1 MAIEVTEISLLT
13 LKNRFVE
20 LLLAPIEHL
29 EMLWIAAPLILAL
42 FLTEVY
48 FSRYKGE
55 ELGWNSA
62 YGNALVLLFVA
73 LDIFRYLYNNGL
85 LETLNIKLAI
95 AFAVSI
101 MAVLL
106 MMVNFLHM
114 FPENIAYGLSSKLP
128 MNFLAYLSLILV
140 YSNIPIDLITL
151 ISSIG
156 LLVIFSAIII
166 IIRSLIPTSVEE
178 IPY

>member
-1 MAIEVTEISLLT
+1 MAIVVAEISIT
-13 LKNRFVE
+13 AIKDRFIE
-20 LLLAPIEHL
+20 LLLAPVEHL

-42 FLTEVY
+42 FLTEIY

-73 LDIFRYLYNNGL
+73 LDIFRYLYNNNL
-85 LETLNIKLAI
+85 LDTLNIKLAI
-95 AFAVSI
+95 ALAVSI

-114 FPENIAYGLSSKLP
+114 FPEHIAYGLSSKLP
-128 MNFLAYLSLILV
+128 MNFLAYVALILV
-140 YSNIPIDLITL
+140 YSNIPIDILTL
-151 ISSIG
+151 ISSTG

-166 IIRSLIPTSVEE
+166 LIRSLIPTSVEE
-178 IPY
+178 IHY